1 MLVITH
7 THAEGTL
14 IDGTSKGDGTAE
26 ALKAN
31 RWRWGRS
38 IGSWFIPSSR
48 DNRPDHYKIETTAKA
63 LREAGFEVD
72 LDLDETVRSTA
83 EVEADKL
90 ARQEARAEA
99 LAAKAERKA
108 AEEDAA
114 WAKSDRVRD
123 SLPEGGE
130 PIKIGH
136 HSEGRHRR
144 AINKAHNAL
153 GRAVEAGRVAEDAQ
167 RRAEV
172 ATKTNAA
179 RYSVVQ
185 VANRID
191 KVRAEI
197 RGVERLL
204 NGYTRGR
211 GGPYEEQVPPVED
224 QARDYQLSRLEEW
237 KDSEAYWQEIRDAQ
251 IAEGRATN
259 YDKTT
264 IVKDGAVK
272 VRGIWMRVKRA
283 NPKTVTVGSGYGFD
297 LKYTYPEI
305 QDYKAPEA

>member
-26 ALKAN
+26 VLKAN

-38 IGSWFIPSSR
+38 IGSWFIPRSR
-48 DNRPDHYKIETTAKA
+48 DNRPNHYTIDITANG
-63 LREAGFEVD
+63 LREAGFDVE
-72 LDLDETVRSTA
+72 LELDESVRSAA
-83 EVEADKL
+83 EVEADKI

-108 AEEDAA
+108 EKEAAA
-114 WAKSDRVRD
+114 WERSDRARN

-136 HSEGRHRR
+136 HSENRHRR
-144 AINKAHNAL
+144 SIEKSWNAL
-153 GRAVEAGRVAEDAQ
+153 GNAVAATHESDEATRRAAVAEKA
-167 RRAEV
+167 A
-172 ATKTNAA
+172 AA

-191 KVRAEI
+191 KIKSEI
-197 RGVERLL
+197 RGINRLL
-204 NGYTRGR
+204 DGYTRGR
-211 GGPYEEQVPPVED
+211 GTPYEEQVAPVTGQSRE
-224 QARDYQLSRLEEW
+224 YQLSRLAEW
-237 KDSEAYWQEIRDAQ
+237 TDAQTYWQGIRDEQ
-251 IAEGRATN
+251 IADGRATN

-264 IVKDGAVK
+264 IAKDGAVK
-272 VRGIWMRVKRA
+272 IRESWMKVKRA
-283 NPKTVTVGSGYGFD
+283 NPKTVTVESGCGFD
-297 LKYTYPEI
+297 LKYTYAEI
-305 QDYKAPEA
+305 KDYKAPEA

>member
-38 IGSWFIPSSR
+38 IGAWFIPRSR
-48 DNRPDHYKIETTAKA
+48 DNRPNHYKIDITAKG
-63 LREAGFEVD
+63 LREAGFDVE
-72 LDLDETVRSTA
+72 LKIDESVRSAA
-83 EVEADKL
+83 EVEADKI
-90 ARQEARAEA
+90 ARQEDRVEA

-108 AEEDAA
+108 EKEAAA
-114 WAKSDRVRD
+114 WERSDRARD

-144 AINKAHNAL
+144 SIEKSWNAL
-153 GRAVEAGRVAEDAQ
+153 GNAVAAKRETDEAT
-167 RRAEV
+167 RRAAAAEK
-172 ATKTNAA
+172 ATAA

-191 KVRAEI
+191 KIKAEI
-197 RGVERLL
+197 RGINRLL
-204 NGYTRGR
+204 DGYTRGR
-211 GGPYEEQVPPVED
+211 ATPYEEQVAPVTGQSRE
-224 QARDYQLSRLEEW
+224 YQLSRLAEW
-237 KDSEAYWQEIRDAQ
+237 TDAQTYWQGIRDEQ

-264 IVKDGAVK
+264 IAKDGAVK
-272 VRGIWMRVKRA
+272 IRGSWMKVKRA
-283 NPKTVTVGSGYGFD
+283 NPKTVTVESGFGFE
-297 LKYTYPEI
+297 LKYTYAEI
-305 QDYKAPEA
+305 KDYKAPEA